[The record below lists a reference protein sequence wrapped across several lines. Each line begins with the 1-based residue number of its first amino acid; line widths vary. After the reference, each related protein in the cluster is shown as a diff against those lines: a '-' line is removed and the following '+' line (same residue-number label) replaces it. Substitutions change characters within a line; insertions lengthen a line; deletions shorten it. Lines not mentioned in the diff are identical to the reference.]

1 MQTPLVSVAT
11 VPLNATTL
19 HVIASTRNVIKIS
32 HYLSQSES
40 TIYIN
45 STVQALATASS
56 ESSNSS
62 LIDYVTTSFDA
73 SRLSTST
80 LPVVVSGG
88 RFSSYVSTN
97 LISSAANVTSGQ
109 SVPRLSTYFSTSLLH
124 QSQITHSFTIA
135 TSSGIS
141 LERFSTDQSALH
153 HSTEISV
160 SSLKRGAVTPASTL
174 HSRVVGTREGPS
186 TVLLSSHA
194 LSENSSHVASDT
206 TYGLNETSVFSTPLS
221 QIQSIS
227 SSPSYSKTKFRVS
240 SMSPSLTA
248 SIVRISSLGK
258 VQSSTV
264 QPSATS
270 SFGSLK
276 FSTNSSSL
284 LITSAVFS
292 LSPLPSTYMS
302 RSSLV
307 VETESSFPRLSI
319 SSESAQLHA
328 HSSRKSL
335 ELPSKFKLLK

>member
-19 HVIASTRNVIKIS
+19 HVIASTRNVIKVS

-88 RFSSYVSTN
+88 RFSSYLSTD
-97 LISSAANVTSGQ
+97 LISSAANVKSGQ

-124 QSQITHSFTIA
+124 QSQITHSFTIS

-141 LERFSTDQSALH
+141 LERFSTDQSG

-160 SSLKRGAVTPASTL
+160 SSLKSGAVTPASTL